1 MGNRVGAFKIT
12 TTENSKKMKSSKI
25 LETIQDPWTGVKK
38 WFADAQKCGLNNYN
52 AVTLSTSDRKG
63 KVSSRVVLV
72 KKISEKEGFFFY
84 TNLQSHKGKQLKKNP
99 YVSMLAY
106 WDKLNRQI
114 RIEGKCSFLSQKQT
128 EIYFFTRDK
137 ESQIGAWASKQSK
150 ELKTREE
157 LLENYSY
164 YEKKFL
170 QLEKIPLPKYW
181 RGITLIPSVIEF
193 WQAEDFRLHDR
204 VRFIKKKGLWNATLL
219 FP

>member
-1 MGNRVGAFKIT
+1 
-12 TTENSKKMKSSKI
+12 MKSSKI

-52 AVTLSTSDRKG
+52 AVTLSTSDGKG

-157 LLENYSY
+157 LLENYSPIG
-164 YEKKFL
+164 KKLKQKLKFL
-170 QLEKIPLPKYW
+170 VKIDSGILRNFKFECSKKSFASGTKSRIRNSIFIEKISL
-181 RGITLIPSVIEF
+181 L
-193 WQAEDFRLHDR
+193 
-204 VRFIKKKGLWNATLL
+204 LL
-219 FP
+219 FF

>member
-1 MGNRVGAFKIT
+1 M
-12 TTENSKKMKSSKI
+12 
-25 LETIQDPWTGVKK
+25 
-38 WFADAQKCGLNNYN
+38 
-52 AVTLSTSDRKG
+52 
-63 KVSSRVVLV
+63 
-72 KKISEKEGFFFY
+72 
-84 TNLQSHKGKQLKKNP
+84 
-99 YVSMLAY
+99 
-106 WDKLNRQI
+106 
-114 RIEGKCSFLSQKQT
+114 SQKQT